1 MLLDHKNIVIPCRG
15 TARLDDVRGVT
26 LRVVCGSVWITQS
39 DSREDVSLDAGESF
53 CITRSGPTLVAACHD
68 APLSEIALERP
79 IAVAL
84 TLRERL
90 RRILLP
96 VGATPS
102 NPLEVVTSSSPDLQS
117 RRRRLILGFVAAVA
131 LPAIALGLF
140 AASDAS
146 FALSGDVE
154 LLVFH
159 EDKGLSA
166 VVDAQRLKV
175 SASTG
180 SSQIGRPFAASML
193 LVYKPEEPAP
203 STAD

>member
-1 MLLDHKNIVIPCRG
+1 MLLDQKNIVIPCRG

-39 DSREDVSLDAGESF
+39 DSREDVSLGAGESF
-53 CITRSGPTLVAACHD
+53 CVTRSGPTLVAACHD
-68 APLSEIALERP
+68 APFSEIALERV
-79 IAVAL
+79 AVAV